1 MRGRRCYEEA
11 RGYVR
16 WQRKKRVDHWKLGP
30 LLCAVLV
37 ESRRVDGE
45 PRQRT
50 VAYLG
55 SIRES
60 FIDEGEMAHRALW
73 QHADERLDELA
84 LDPEARAK
92 VEAAVDSRVRRVTPE
107 NQAEFDAARALREL
121 EIAAQ
126 FAKIFTPA

>member
-1 MRGRRCYEEA
+1 M
-11 RGYVR
+11 YVR
-16 WQRKKRVDHWKLGP
+16 WQRKKRADRTNLGH

-55 SIRES
+55 SIRET
-60 FIDEGEMAHRALW
+60 FINVLEEEHRDLW

-92 VEAAVDSRVRRVTPE
+92 VEAAIDSRVRRVTPE
-107 NQAEFDAARALREL
+107 NQAEFDAAHALREL
-121 EIAAQ
+121 ESAAQ
-126 FAKIFTPA
+126 IAKIFGSA